1 MPRIEIELSPVD
13 HVTNDAI
20 GPPGERVF
28 YMQGKKDRQVVT
40 LILEKFQLQSL
51 SIGIETFLSEIVQ
64 RFPDLPEDSANYEPK
79 DMQITP
85 PVEPLFRIA
94 NIELGYNMD
103 DDLVILIIQELL
115 PDNTD
120 EEPGSVRFWCTRSQ
134 LRVFGLWGINVVSS
148 GGRQICPQCGEPEEP
163 EGHFCVKKNGG
174 HKRD

>member
-13 HVTNDAI
+13 HVTSDAI

-51 SIGIETFLSEIVQ
+51 SIGIENFLSEIMQ
-64 RFPDLPEDSANYEPK
+64 SFPDLPEDSANYDPK

-94 NIELGYNMD
+94 NIELGYNRD

-115 PDNTD
+115 PETAE
-120 EEPGSVRFWCTRSQ
+120 EEPGRVRFWCTRSQ
-134 LRVFGLWGINVVSS
+134 LRVFGLWGINVVS
-148 GGRQICPQCGEPEEP
+148 GGRPICPQCGEPEEP
-163 EGHFCVKKNGG
+163 KGHFCVKKNGG